1 MASAFTIPTNRA
13 KRAVGWMLL
22 PVLLAS
28 CTYSL
33 KFTGD
38 YYKENENTLQ
48 SIRERYER
56 LYAIQPFSLDLMNKE
71 LSQIGIELMTD
82 TMKYVYNFTLTDRSF
97 PDTLNRY
104 HLDLKEMS
112 LLIGDMQKVQ
122 ATWISKLDYFVN
134 RQQRFLIFLSIRHRS
149 LKKPLKPERYFTLAF
164 FNSPQLYD
172 KKGRLLDRDDRKKHR
187 QINGEVFVK
196 LTDRVFYAVMDRYR

>member
-1 MASAFTIPTNRA
+1 MASAFTIPTNLA
-13 KRAVGWMLL
+13 KRTIRMGWILL
-22 PVLLAS
+22 PLLLAS

-38 YYKENENTLQ
+38 YYKENEQTLV

-97 PDTLNRY
+97 PDTLSRY

-112 LLIGDMQKVQ
+112 LLIRDMQK
-122 ATWISKLDYFVN
+122 
-134 RQQRFLIFLSIRHRS
+134 LS
-149 LKKPLKPERYFTLAF
+149 
-164 FNSPQLYD
+164 
-172 KKGRLLDRDDRKKHR
+172 LLT
-187 QINGEVFVK
+187 N
-196 LTDRVFYAVMDRYR
+196 